1 MPECRAAGGW
11 EGVTFEHLLDM
22 ATGRYDSAE
31 DQADED
37 TSNTSRF
44 FLATTHA
51 EKIRIACTRFP
62 RKDPPGRRL
71 VYHTTDTY
79 MLGTALA
86 AWWRKNGARSGF
98 LSRLAGRAGV
108 STARAEPGARDVPRR
123 TLDARAQPFT
133 GWGLVL
139 RRDDLVKL
147 GGFLSLGEG
156 KLGQEQ
162 LLDPPMVK
170 RRAAS
175 RSRGSGL
182 PHAGRRYSATT
193 TASGPGTS
201 RSTRLQGARVDP
213 VHVRLRRNHGRNAA
227 EQVVYYYVSD
237 GGVFRWARA
246 VAETSRLRSVCAARS
261 PMAADAQ
268 GNARRFPTAPPDGL
282 LAAALLA
289 FLATAGFFYVNIMA
303 ALVPGLVDGLG
314 FSQGDA
320 GRIGSLNIYGAAF
333 GALFAVAIVGRV
345 RWRAFAA
352 CALIVLMALDAVS
365 ILVAK
370 PGTLMALR
378 FLHGTVGGA
387 LVGVAYS
394 VFARTRSPDRVFG
407 MLLAVQFGLGGLGVM
422 VLPRLVPVYGHG
434 VLFATLVAFSFVTL
448 LMLPFLDR
456 YPAGRV
462 ARPAASGGVRKGLL
476 AATAAAL
483 FLFQAGN
490 MALLVYMIP
499 LARDFGL
506 GTGYASTVL
515 GVATWVGIAGCLAVV
530 VFGTRFG
537 RAWPLAIAATADVAR
552 LFRVPLERV
561 AGRLPARQLRNEH
574 HLVVRRVVRARHVRR
589 VRPGRAHRGAR
600 RIRVEDGPCP
610 GPVRRGLAA
619 RIADYSTLIN
629 ISVVVLAVSV
639 PVMLVPARGSTRVL
653 WRGCREEDCEKRG
666 V

>member
-1 MPECRAAGGW
+1 
-11 EGVTFEHLLDM
+11 
-22 ATGRYDSAE
+22 
-31 DQADED
+31 
-37 TSNTSRF
+37 
-44 FLATTHA
+44 
-51 EKIRIACTRFP
+51 
-62 RKDPPGRRL
+62 
-71 VYHTTDTY
+71 
-79 MLGTALA
+79 
-86 AWWRKNGARSGF
+86 
-98 LSRLAGRAGV
+98 
-108 STARAEPGARDVPRR
+108 
-123 TLDARAQPFT
+123 
-133 GWGLVL
+133 
-139 RRDDLVKL
+139 
-147 GGFLSLGEG
+147 
-156 KLGQEQ
+156 
-162 LLDPPMVK
+162 
-170 RRAAS
+170 
-175 RSRGSGL
+175 
-182 PHAGRRYSATT
+182 
-193 TASGPGTS
+193 
-201 RSTRLQGARVDP
+201 
-213 VHVRLRRNHGRNAA
+213 
-227 EQVVYYYVSD
+227 
-237 GGVFRWARA
+237 
-246 VAETSRLRSVCAARS
+246 
-261 PMAADAQ
+261 MAADAP

-320 GRIGSLNIYGAAF
+320 GRIGSLNIYGAAL

-378 FLHGTVGGA
+378 FVHGTVGGA

-434 VLFATLVAFSFVTL
+434 VLFATLVAFSFVAL
-448 LMLPFLDR
+448 LILPFLDR

-537 RAWPLAIAATADVAR
+537 RAWPLAIATLLTAVGCFAFHWSGLPGVFLLANCVTSITWSFVASYV
-552 LFRVPLERV
+552 LGMCAEFDQ
-561 AGRLPARQLRNEH
+561 AGRTAALGGFVSKMGLATGPWIAATLMDRAGYTELITLAAVTVALSLPFMFLPARQLDR
-574 HLVVRRVVRARHVRR
+574 
-589 VRPGRAHRGAR
+589 
-600 RIRVEDGPCP
+600 
-610 GPVRRGLAA
+610 
-619 RIADYSTLIN
+619 T
-629 ISVVVLAVSV
+629 
-639 PVMLVPARGSTRVL
+639 
-653 WRGCREEDCEKRG
+653 
-666 V
+666 